1 MGDRT
6 EEELMSWRFSL
17 LVAVYA
23 ILFALL
29 WWTFGQPNLITC
41 SPPVSRPEV
50 CDRLV
55 KVNDGPAWFIYEPW
69 FFVAAFVAAVS
80 VSWLALVR
88 RYRS

>member
-1 MGDRT
+1 
-6 EEELMSWRFSL
+6 MSWRFNL

-29 WWTFGQPNLITC
+29 WWTFGRPNEITC
-41 SPPVSRPEV
+41 FPPAFHPEV
-50 CDRLV
+50 CERLV
-55 KVNDGPAWFIYEPW
+55 KVNDGLAWFIYEPW

-88 RYRS
+88 RNRS